1 MRHHAGGSSGSTTA
15 RDCQTAW
22 KWDPQIGAQKGPLHA
37 YDDPALIT
45 LEPEAEG

>member
-1 MRHHAGGSSGSTTA
+1 MASDEWLSNGMEVG
-15 RDCQTAW
+15 
-22 KWDPQIGAQKGPLHA
+22 PQIGAQKGPLHA